1 MGLCQ
6 QPQPKVLQCG
16 RGGPARWLAQI
27 VATVDHHGLRHRNGN
42 ATGRQVFFHQ
52 AVLGDRDGTTCAPEF
67 IHLIGDTLR
76 GFGYSVA
83 CNEPYKGVELIGRI
97 GQLLGVVAGYV
108 LAQRTV

>member
-1 MGLCQ
+1 M
-6 QPQPKVLQCG
+6 
-16 RGGPARWLAQI
+16 
-27 VATVDHHGLRHRNGN
+27 
-42 ATGRQVFFHQ
+42 
-52 AVLGDRDGTTCAPEF
+52 LGDRDGTTCAPEF

-83 CNEPYKGVELIGRI
+83 CTEPYKGVELIGRI